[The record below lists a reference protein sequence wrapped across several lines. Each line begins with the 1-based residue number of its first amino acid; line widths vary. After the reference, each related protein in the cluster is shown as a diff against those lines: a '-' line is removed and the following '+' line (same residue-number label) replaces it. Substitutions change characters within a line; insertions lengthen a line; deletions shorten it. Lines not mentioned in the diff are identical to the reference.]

1 MENTGNNV
9 ERLELLFD
17 RFYKNEASKEER
29 EELALLLMENQYKA
43 HLHKLLKQA
52 WDKNEEKSL
61 FSQAQSNAIFS
72 TILGPTKT
80 KKLVREKTFPT
91 YMPYLRIFAVAAAIT
106 GIIIIGYLQNFTK
119 NANKEVHNNK
129 EVVIATKPLQNTAPA
144 KEGVILTLA
153 DGRQIVLDSAGKGLL
168 TNQGNIQ
175 VTKQDGQ
182 ISYKGQGEG
191 TVYNTMTTPR
201 AGQYSLILS
210 DGSKVWL
217 NAASSIRFPT
227 AFIGKERQVQITGE
241 AYFEIAHDP
250 SKPFHAIVD
259 DMDVSVLG
267 THFNV
272 NAYQDES
279 VIKTTLLEGKVSIKN
294 GSSTAVLQPGE
305 QAQVKGSDHLEV
317 VKEVNVED
325 VIAWKNGLFSLNGT
339 DVETLMKRISRWY
352 DIEVVHEGPWP
363 QKRFVGSISRSV
375 NLSDLVKALKEFGIN
390 CRLENRKL
398 II

>member
-1 MENTGNNV
+1 MENTGKNV

-17 RFYKNEASKEER
+17 RFYKNEASKEET
-29 EELALLLMENQYKA
+29 EELALLLMENEHKA
-43 HLHKLLKQA
+43 HLHQLLKQA
-52 WDKNEEKSL
+52 WDKNEEKSF
-61 FSQAQSNAIFS
+61 FSQAQSDVIFS
-72 TILGPTKT
+72 TILGTTKT
-80 KKLVREKTFPT
+80 KKPIKEKTFPI
-91 YMPYLRIFAVAAAIT
+91 YMPYLKIFAVAAAIT
-106 GIIIIGYLQNFTK
+106 GIIIGYLQNFTNNTNK
-119 NANKEVHNNK
+119 EEQANKKVI
-129 EVVIATKPLQNTAPA
+129 IATKPSHTPAPA

-153 DGRQIVLDSAGKGLL
+153 DGRRIVLDSAGKGLL

-182 ISYKGQGEG
+182 ISYKGQNEE
-191 TVYNTMTTPR
+191 TVYNTMATPR
-201 AGQYSLILS
+201 AGQYSLILA

-217 NAASSIRFPT
+217 NAASSIHFPT
-227 AFIGKERQVQITGE
+227 AFIGKERKVQITGE
-241 AYFEIAHDP
+241 AYFEIAHDL
-250 SKPFHAIVD
+250 SKPFHVIID
-259 DMDVSVLG
+259 DMDVSVIG

-305 QAQVKGSDHLEV
+305 QAQVKGIDHLEV

-325 VIAWKNGLFSLNGT
+325 VIAWQKGLFSLNGT
-339 DVETLMKRISRWY
+339 DVETLTKRIARWY
-352 DIEVVHEGPWP
+352 DIEVVHTGPWP